1 MQQKYYNTKLIT
13 NSPIEVNASKVLT
26 PYAFELLKKEIVQ
39 KELYAIL
46 QINDK
51 RFIATEETLSCS
63 CQQYEFSG
71 ILYKYILMRWRR
83 ESSLPCRNKVINPIR
98 YNEKLHGVTIC

>member
-1 MQQKYYNTKLIT
+1 MQGKGSYLPPNMLFAFGTYNQSSQVGVAVDRRDQVGEEKTMQQKYYNTKLIT

-51 RFIATEETLSCS
+51 RFIV
-63 CQQYEFSG
+63 
-71 ILYKYILMRWRR
+71 R
-83 ESSLPCRNKVINPIR
+83 
-98 YNEKLHGVTIC
+98 H